1 MPEAPLVNPL
11 PELPPSEA
19 ADDRAEVIVRRSDD
33 SIAGFDGRRIVE
45 SLRHE
50 IGLRAESAQSIA
62 QEIENIIRQSSLRR
76 VTSSLLRTLIDAKLI
91 EYGFDAEYR
100 AHSRLGLPVADI
112 DRIIRQPGQRAT
124 ALPLT
129 PEGTGLEI
137 AAAIKREYALLSVF
151 SAPVAEAHL
160 MGDIFIQDLGAIDR
174 PYAIIQSPDVVKRH
188 GFALPNRFAVSRP
201 ARHPEVLVAHLV
213 KSSAALQ
220 GYVNGAVEWDA
231 VNFSLAPYLEGLGD
245 RELLQVAEALMFEL
259 SATAVGRGGDL
270 PTCVIHLDWRAPD
283 YLARQPALGTGGGF
297 SGRPYLD
304 YTPTARRF
312 LWALFA
318 AYRDGN
324 GQKLPPSGIRLALHV
339 RPDDT
344 ESDWQALAT
353 ETGRALL
360 ERGNVWLAFDHTPE
374 QAFVGRFGLPY
385 AAAFSD
391 TGTDEWCAAAF
402 QAVAI
407 NLPRAAYRARPGK
420 TVEIFEELTRLM
432 DIAAQSHLEKRV
444 FLEKLLARGE
454 DGPLALLAARRG
466 GRPFLK
472 LSRTTHRLCPVGLDN
487 LAQAVTGQRLHESAA
502 ARDFGAGV
510 IAHLAAEALRLS
522 SRHKTR
528 FVLTES
534 HSEGMTER
542 FARLDA
548 RLFPRAAADGYPLDD
563 AGGVEGYVNGAK
575 LSPFAAV
582 PLRQRAQW
590 EGEIQRG
597 SLLNATTDIWLGD
610 ELPTPERLAEL
621 IADIRANGVTTGLLV
636 SPEFTACSVCG
647 HVAAG
652 SAPACAVCG
661 ATQVETLAMA
671 TNRYSRVSGWP
682 AASQSERRRRA
693 RAAADLR

>member
-1 MPEAPLVNPL
+1 MPEAPPVSPL
-11 PELPPSEA
+11 PELSSSEA
-19 ADDRAEVIVRRSDD
+19 ADDGAQMIVRRSDD
-33 SIAGFDGRRIVE
+33 SVAGFDARRIVE

-50 IGLRAESAQSIA
+50 IGLRAESAQRIA
-62 QEIENIIRQSSLRR
+62 QEIENIVRQSSLRR

-100 AHSRLGLPVADI
+100 TNLRLGLPVADI
-112 DRIIRQPGQRAT
+112 DRIIRQSGQRAT

-188 GFALPNRFAVSRP
+188 GFALPNRFAASRP

-231 VNFSLAPYLEGLGD
+231 VNFSLAPYLEGLSD
-245 RELLQVAEALMFEL
+245 RELLQVAEALIFEL

-283 YLARQPALGTGGGF
+283 YLACQPALGTGGSS
-297 SGRPYLD
+297 SGKTYLD
-304 YTPTARRF
+304 YTLTARRF
-312 LWALFA
+312 LWSLFA

-324 GQKLPPSGIRLALHV
+324 GQKLPLSGIRLALHV
-339 RPDDT
+339 TPEDT
-344 ESDWQALAT
+344 EGDWQALAT
-353 ETGRALL
+353 EAGRALL
-360 ERGNVWLAFDHTPE
+360 ERGNVWFAFDHTPE
-374 QAFVGRFGLPY
+374 QAFVNRFGLSY
-385 AAAFSD
+385 AAAFAD

-472 LSRTTHRLCPVGLDN
+472 LSRTTHRLCPVGLDD
-487 LAQAVTGQRLHESAA
+487 LTQAVTGQRMHESAA
-502 ARDFGAGV
+502 ARDFGADV
-510 IAHLAAEALRLS
+510 IAHLAAEARRLS

-548 RLFPRAAADGYPLDD
+548 RLFPRAADGYRLAD
-563 AGGVEGYVNGAK
+563 EGDFESYVNGAK

-582 PLRQRAQW
+582 PLQQRAQW
-590 EGEIQRG
+590 EGEVQRG
-597 SLLNATTDIWLGD
+597 NLLNATTDVWLGD
-610 ELPTPERLAEL
+610 DLPTPERLAE
-621 IADIRANGVTTGLLV
+621 AVAGIRANGVTMGLMV

-647 HVAAG
+647 HVAAS
-652 SAPACAVCG
+652 SATACAACG
-661 ATQVETLAMA
+661 AAQVETLAMA
-671 TNRYSRVSGWP
+671 TNRYSRVSGWS
-682 AASQSERRRRA
+682 AASKGERRRRA
-693 RAAADLR
+693 RYTPDLR